1 MIKKEMD
8 KMEFQFYITEEDY
21 LAFNQYSLLNS
32 TAGKRTL
39 FTLRTYIPAIFM
51 LLMLLLMLTTDN
63 FGLFLVEA
71 IMSVFVAILIILLSK
86 RILLQSVKGSIKN
99 YKKDGKL
106 PYSET
111 GRLIFGEEGI
121 TEITTDMEN
130 RKNYSQIEKVCVT
143 SKGLYLFFN
152 CSEAC
157 ILTDSCFSSQEEKE
171 QLLSF
176 LHNKID
182 PSRFFY

>member
-1 MIKKEMD
+1 
-8 KMEFQFYITEEDY
+8 MEFQFYITEEDY

-32 TAGKRTL
+32 TSGKRTL
-39 FTLRTYIPAIFM
+39 LLFRLCMPTIF
-51 LLMLLLMLTTDN
+51 LLL
-63 FGLFLVEA
+63 
-71 IMSVFVAILIILLSK
+71 IVASIILEDNVMFLLFQTIIAIILSVVCVVISK
-86 RILLQSVKGSIKN
+86 RILLQSVKGTIKN

-106 PYSET
+106 PYPET
-111 GRLIFGEEGI
+111 GKLIFGEEGI

-130 RKNYSQIEKVCVT
+130 RKNYSRIEKVCVT

>member
-1 MIKKEMD
+1 
-8 KMEFQFYITEEDY
+8 MEFQFYITEEDY
-21 LAFNQYSLLNS
+21 LAFNQYALLNS
-32 TAGKRTL
+32 TSGKRTL
-39 FTLRTYIPAIFM
+39 FLFRLCMPIIF
-51 LLMLLLMLTTDN
+51 LLLIIISIIMEENML
-63 FGLFLVEA
+63 F
-71 IMSVFVAILIILLSK
+71 VFFQTIIAIILSVICVIISK
-86 RILLQSVKGSIKN
+86 RILLQSVKGTIKN

-130 RKNYSQIEKVCVT
+130 RKSYSQIEKVCIT
-143 SKGLYLFFN
+143 DKGLYLFFN
-152 CSEAC
+152 CSTAC
-157 ILTDSCFSSQEEKE
+157 VLTDACFSSQKKKE

-182 PSRFFY
+182 PSRFFH

>member
-8 KMEFQFYITEEDY
+8 KMEFQFCITEEDY
-21 LAFNQYSLLNS
+21 LAFNQYALLNS
-32 TAGKRTL
+32 TAGKRSL
-39 FTLRTYIPAIFM
+39 LIYRLCLPAIF
-51 LLMLLLMLTTDN
+51 LLLV
-63 FGLFLVEA
+63 LFS
-71 IMSVFVAILIILLSK
+71 IMMDEDLWFIFVQIILSIIFSFLFILFSK
-86 RILLQSVKGSIKN
+86 RILLNSVKGTVKN

-106 PYSET
+106 PYPET
-111 GRLIFGEEGI
+111 GKVIFGEEG
-121 TEITTDMEN
+121 ITTDMEN

>member
-8 KMEFQFYITEEDY
+8 KMDFQFYITEEDY

-32 TAGKRTL
+32 TAGKRSL
-39 FTLRTYIPAIFM
+39 LIF
-51 LLMLLLMLTTDN
+51 LLLV
-63 FGLFLVEA
+63 LFS
-71 IMSVFVAILIILLSK
+71 IMMDEDLWFIFVQIILSIIFSFLFILFSK
-86 RILLQSVKGSIKN
+86 RILLNSVKGTVKN

-106 PYSET
+106 PYPET
-111 GRLIFGEEGI
+111 GKVIFGEEGI